1 MSIKVPSI
9 DQSCLSTS
17 TKSKLGKLTPEELVE
32 LKLSGVW
39 GDQPID
45 QSALYIKAD
54 YEEIVGGSS
63 NENNAYIVIGRD
75 RHSGRASGY
84 GGQGD
89 TQCGSIDLVVGRNP
103 CREVNFDKYFVNPD
117 FKKDAA
123 RIYISQKTNID
134 DYFGLKLRPRS
145 KAVSGIGIKADEV
158 RIMSRQTIKLVTG
171 MDGFNSRNGKLETVG
186 GIHLIAG
193 NTTEGR
199 GSLEPLVKG
208 DKLAEMVAHLLTL
221 IEAANTILHTWT
233 RHQTVINKAIANH
246 THPSPL
252 MAKPTFPSL
261 EALMVVPQKMLEQT
275 KDTAV
280 DVEAYYNAINN
291 FKTLWLA
298 QDRPFLSM
306 KNKTN

>member
-1 MSIKVPSI
+1 MSTKVPSI
-9 DQSCLSTS
+9 NQSSLSTD
-17 TKSKLGKLTPEELVE
+17 TKTKLSKLTAEELVE

-39 GDQPID
+39 GDQVLD
-45 QSALYIKAD
+45 QSALYVKAG
-54 YEEIVGGSS
+54 YEEIVAGSS

-75 RHSGRASGY
+75 RNAGRASGY
-84 GGQGD
+84 AGQAD
-89 TQCGSIDLVVGRNP
+89 TQCGSIDIVVGRNP
-103 CREVNFDKYFVNPD
+103 TREINFDKQFVNPD

-123 RIYISQKTNID
+123 RIYISQKTDID
-134 DYFGLKLRPRS
+134 DYFGLKLRPKP

-158 RIMSRQTIKLVTG
+158 RIMSRQNIKLVTG

-193 NTTEGR
+193 NTSDGR

-208 DKLAEMVAHLLTL
+208 DQLAEMFGQLLYL
-221 IEAANTILHTWT
+221 LEAANTIFHTWT
-233 RHQTVINKAIANH
+233 RHQTAINKVVANH

-252 MAKPTFPSL
+252 MAKPTFQSL
-261 EALMVVPQKMLEQT
+261 EAVMVIPQKMLQQG
-275 KDTAV
+275 KDTAF
-280 DVEAYYNAINN
+280 DIEAYYNALNN